1 MRRDRLSEVSSQRRM
16 GTVEGLAAAALF
28 GLSAPL
34 SKVLLGS
41 VSPEL
46 LAGLLYAGAAI
57 ALSVSMKVRPRTTE
71 ASLQRGD
78 IPFLAVVTLTG
89 GVLAP
94 VAMLTGLDRTSGV
107 AGSLL
112 LNLEAPFTILVALL
126 VFGEY
131 LDRAS
136 KAASV
141 LIVGGAV
148 MLGLGPGAIRADA
161 IGAALIAGA
170 CALWAI
176 DNNLTQRLTNRDPF
190 AIVRAKASVAA
201 VANLI
206 MATARRGHWPHPS
219 TIAAA
224 LALGAAAYGLSV
236 VLDAY
241 ALRHVGAAREAALF
255 ATGPFFGA
263 LAAVPLLG
271 ESITASDVLA
281 AAAMAGGIT
290 LLVRAR
296 HAHRHTHEP
305 LSHEHRHRHDD
316 AHHDHPHDP
325 AVVGWHS
332 HPHEHEPITHA
343 HAHDSDLHHR
353 HPHRS

>member
-1 MRRDRLSEVSSQRRM
+1 M
-16 GTVEGLAAAALF
+16 AAALF
-28 GLSAPL
+28 GSSAPL
-34 SKVLLGS
+34 AKVLLGS

-57 ALSVSMKVRPRTTE
+57 ALSVAMRVRPRTTE
-71 ASLQRGD
+71 ASLQRRD
-78 IPFLAVVTLTG
+78 LPFLAAVTITG

-112 LNLEAPFTILVALL
+112 LNLEAPFTILIALL
-126 VFGEY
+126 VFGEF
-131 LDRAS
+131 LDRGS

-141 LIVGGAV
+141 LIVGGAMV
-148 MLGLGPGAIRADA
+148 LALGPGAIRADA
-161 IGAALIAGA
+161 VGAALIATA
-170 CALWAI
+170 CALWAV
-176 DNNLTQRLTNRDPF
+176 DNNLTQRLTDRDPF

-201 VANLI
+201 LANLAI
-206 MATARRGHWPHPS
+206 ATARGGRWPHPS

-236 VLDAY
+236 LLDAY

-281 AAAMAGGIT
+281 AAAMACGIT
-290 LLVRAR
+290 VLVRAQ
-296 HAHRHTHEP
+296 HAHPHTHDA
-305 LSHEHRHRHDD
+305 LAHEHRHRHDD
-316 AHHDHPHDP
+316 PHHAHAHEP

-332 HPHEHEPITHA
+332 HPHQHEPVTHA
-343 HAHDSDLHHR
+343 HPHDSDLHHR
-353 HPHRS
+353 HEHGV

>member
-1 MRRDRLSEVSSQRRM
+1 MSSQRRK
-16 GTVEGLAAAALF
+16 GTIEGLAAAALF

-41 VSPEL
+41 VGPEL
-46 LAGLLYAGAAI
+46 LAGLLYAGAAL

-71 ASLQRGD
+71 ASLQRSD
-78 IPFLAVVTLTG
+78 LPFLAVVTITG

-94 VAMLTGLDRTSGV
+94 VAMLTGLARTSGV

-136 KAASV
+136 KAASA
-141 LIVGGAV
+141 LIIGGAV
-148 MLGLGPGAIRADA
+148 MLGFGPGAIRADA

-201 VANLI
+201 IANLTN
-206 MATARRGHWPHPS
+206 ATVRGGRWPHAS
-219 TIAAA
+219 TIVAA

-236 VLDAY
+236 LLDAY

-263 LAAVPLLG
+263 LAAIPLLG
-271 ESITASDVLA
+271 ESITAADVLA
-281 AAAMAGGIT
+281 AAAMACGIA

-296 HAHRHTHEP
+296 HSHDHTHER
-305 LSHEHRHRHDD
+305 LVHEHRHRHDD
-316 AHHDHPHDP
+316 SHHDHRHDP
-325 AVVGWHS
+325 AVAGWHS
-332 HPHEHEPITHA
+332 HLHEHEPISHA
-343 HAHDSDLHHR
+343 HPHDSDLHHR
-353 HPHRS
+353 HRHGH

>member
-1 MRRDRLSEVSSQRRM
+1 MSNERRR

-46 LAGLLYAGAAI
+46 LAGLLYAGAAV
-57 ALSVSMKVRPRTTE
+57 ALSVAMRLRPRTTE
-71 ASLQRGD
+71 ASLQRSD
-78 IPFLAVVTLTG
+78 LPFLAAVTLTG

-126 VFGEY
+126 VFGEF
-131 LDRAS
+131 LDRSS

-141 LIVGGAV
+141 LIIGGAV
-148 MLGLGPGAIRADA
+148 VLGFGPGAIRADA
-161 IGAALIAGA
+161 IGATLIAGA

-176 DNNLTQRLTNRDPF
+176 DNNLTQRLTDRDPF
-190 AIVRAKASVAA
+190 AIVRVKASVAA
-201 VANLI
+201 VANLTI
-206 MATARRGHWPHPS
+206 ATARGAHWPHPS
-219 TIAAA
+219 SLAAA

-236 VLDAY
+236 LLDAY

-263 LAAVPLLG
+263 LAAIPLLG
-271 ESITASDVLA
+271 ESIGAADVFA

-290 LLVRAR
+290 VLIRAR

-305 LSHEHRHRHDD
+305 LVHEHRHRHDD
-316 AHHDHPHDP
+316 DHHGHPHDP
-325 AVVGWHS
+325 VVVGWHS

-343 HAHDSDLHHR
+343 HPHDSDLHHR
-353 HPHRS
+353 HPHNH

>member
-1 MRRDRLSEVSSQRRM
+1 MSSQRRK
-16 GTVEGLAAAALF
+16 GTIEGLAAAALF

-41 VSPEL
+41 VSPQL
-46 LAGLLYAGAAI
+46 LAGLLYTGAAV
-57 ALSVSMKVRPRTTE
+57 ALSGVMKVRPRTTE
-71 ASLQRGD
+71 VSIQRSD
-78 IPFLAVVTLTG
+78 MPFLAVVTLAG

-136 KAASV
+136 KAASL
-141 LIVGGAV
+141 LIIGGAI
-148 MLGLGPGAIRADA
+148 MLGFGPGAIQADA

-176 DNNLTQRLTNRDPF
+176 DNNLTQRLTNRDPY
-190 AIVRAKASVAA
+190 AIVRTKASVAA
-201 VANLI
+201 IANLSI
-206 MATARRGHWPHPS
+206 ATARGAHLPHAS

-236 VLDAY
+236 LLDAY

-263 LAAVPLLG
+263 LAAIPLLG
-271 ESITASDVLA
+271 ESITTADGFA
-281 AAAMAGGIT
+281 AAAMAVGIT

-296 HAHRHTHEP
+296 HGHRHTHEP
-305 LSHEHRHRHDD
+305 LVHEHRHRHDD
-316 AHHDHPHDP
+316 PHHAHTHDP
-325 AVVGWHS
+325 AVNGWHS
-332 HPHEHEPITHA
+332 HPHQHEPVTHG
-343 HAHDSDLHHR
+343 HPHDSDLHHR
-353 HPHRS
+353 HGHGRTDA